1 MVVAALDE
9 EVGCVFNLCDLGKIS
24 GPGTTPITRGGGG
37 GGSFYGDNVDNKC
50 EEDQIHILPI
60 HPVCD
65 VEMKHFP
72 SALVI

>member
-1 MVVAALDE
+1 MVALDE

-24 GPGTTPITRGGGG
+24 GPGTTPITRGRGE

-50 EEDQIHILPI
+50 EEDQIHILTT
-60 HPVCD
+60 HPVYD

-72 SALVI
+72 SAVVI